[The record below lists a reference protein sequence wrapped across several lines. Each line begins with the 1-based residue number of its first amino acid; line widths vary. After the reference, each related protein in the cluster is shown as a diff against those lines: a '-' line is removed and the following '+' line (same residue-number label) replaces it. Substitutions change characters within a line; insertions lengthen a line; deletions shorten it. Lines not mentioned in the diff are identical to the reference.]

1 MKNKLLIFLCV
12 SILLS
17 FSGCRVESAQVNVKT
32 NDTVTVKS
40 LGTDNL
46 INIDG
51 YLYYDS
57 TTKIVYFWNGL
68 IGYGQ
73 ASTTPSPS
81 PYFAPNGLPYKYEPE
96 TNTFVEITE

>member
-17 FSGCRVESAQVNVKT
+17 FSGCRVESAQANVKT

-46 INIDG
+46 INIG
-51 YLYYDS
+51 RYLYYLES
-57 TTKIVYFWNGL
+57 EKFL
-68 IGYGQ
+68 
-73 ASTTPSPS
+73 
-81 PYFAPNGLPYKYEPE
+81 
-96 TNTFVEITE
+96 

>member
-17 FSGCRVESAQVNVKT
+17 FSGCGVESTQENVKT

-46 INIDG
+46 INIGG

-68 IGYGQ
+68 IGHGNQ
-73 ASTTPSPS
+73 ATTPS

>member
-51 YLYYDS
+51 YLYYDVGVKTINKFNPIPYS
-57 TTKIVYFWNGL
+57 TLKNSYFVVYRRGL
-68 IGYGQ
+68 GNI
-73 ASTTPSPS
+73 
-81 PYFAPNGLPYKYEPE
+81 
-96 TNTFVEITE
+96 

>member
-51 YLYYDS
+51 
-57 TTKIVYFWNGL
+57 
-68 IGYGQ
+68 
-73 ASTTPSPS
+73 
-81 PYFAPNGLPYKYEPE
+81 
-96 TNTFVEITE
+96 